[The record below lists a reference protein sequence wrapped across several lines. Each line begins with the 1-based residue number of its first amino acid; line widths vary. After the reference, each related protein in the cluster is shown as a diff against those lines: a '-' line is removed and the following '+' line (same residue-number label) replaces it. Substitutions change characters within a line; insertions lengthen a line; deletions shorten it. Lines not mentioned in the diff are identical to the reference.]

1 MKNILIILFLLAIP
15 LSVAAQKLD
24 DGKFDV
30 EKERVLRLSKASR
43 SFERMPKTELA
54 EGNTTQQY
62 QLPRFNYALPLLAVS
77 TSPLRQQVTQ
87 KKEENPFR
95 NLAKA
100 GFGNYNSPY
109 AELFLTS
116 PQDATWQYKVHGLHF
131 SSRTGPVDGRNS
143 GNSLNKIHGELAKFT
158 DNGKIYGSATY
169 RRDGLH
175 FYGYSP
181 MRSGMVERSDI
192 RQTFSLTEIKAGYEN
207 TDPDATFRYKA
218 EGGFY
223 LFTDRYKANEA
234 AFQLAGNLDVKLGE
248 TSYFTTDLSLDLIN
262 RRDEAGSQ
270 TRNLFIFTPKYEMRQ
285 EGFNISAGVRVVAD
299 GDSLT
304 NQPKGRFYP
313 VIHAYVDL
321 VEDRLT
327 AFASLEG
334 NTIRRTFRGMAE
346 ENPFLGP
353 NVALAHTNQL
363 WEAAGGLR
371 GNISAQLGF
380 QIKGSYGVY
389 RNLHFFANSA
399 ADSSKFNILYDRG
412 KVPVFQVHGEL
423 SYATGGL
430 KLIGKTGFFGYNTQ
444 DLARPWHRP
453 LFTAGFNAS
462 YLIEDKLRI
471 SSELHH
477 LAGIRAFSPRTGVQV
492 NLKPIFDMNLQIDYF
507 INNQF
512 SVFLGGYNLFSQRY
526 QRFLNYDMRQLTVLG
541 GVGIAF

>member
-1 MKNILIILFLLAIP
+1 MILWLAMP
-15 LSVAAQKLD
+15 FSVAAQKLD
-24 DGKFDV
+24 DGKFDI
-30 EKERVLRLSKASR
+30 EKERVLRLSKVAR
-43 SFERMPKTELA
+43 SFERMPRTELS
-54 EGNTTQQY
+54 EGNTVQQY

-77 TSPLRQQVTQ
+77 TSPMRQQVAARR
-87 KKEENPFR
+87 EENPFR

-116 PQDATWQYKVHGLHF
+116 PGDSEWLYKVHGLHF

-143 GNSLNKIHGELAKFT
+143 GNSLNKIHGELAKFL
-158 DNGKIYGSATY
+158 DNSKIYGSATY

-181 MRSGMVERSDI
+181 SLSGTVERSDI
-192 RQTFSLTEIKAGYEN
+192 RQTFSLTEIRAGYES
-207 TDPDATFRYKA
+207 TDPDAAFRYKG

-234 AFQLAGNLDVKLGE
+234 AFQAIGNLDVKLGDA
-248 TSYFTTDLSLDLIN
+248 SFLTTDVSLDLIN
-262 RRDEAGSQ
+262 RRDEAGAQ
-270 TRNLFIFTPKYEMRQ
+270 TRNLLIFTPKYEMRQ
-285 EGFNISAGVRVVAD
+285 EGLSVSAGVRVVAD

-313 VIHAYVDL
+313 VIHASADL

-327 AFASLEG
+327 AFASFEG
-334 NTIRRTFRGMAE
+334 NTIRRTFRTMAE
-346 ENPFLGP
+346 ENPFLAP
-353 NVALAHTNQL
+353 NVVLAHTNQL
-363 WEAAGGLR
+363 WEVSGGLR
-371 GNISAQLGF
+371 GNISAQVGY

-399 ADSSKFNILYDRG
+399 ADSSQFTILYDRS
-412 KVPVFQVHGEL
+412 KVPVLQVNGEL

-430 KLIGKTGFFGYNTQ
+430 KLIGRTGFFGYNTQ

-462 YLIEDKLRI
+462 YLIENKLRV
-471 SSELHH
+471 SSDFQH
-477 LAGIRAFSPRTGVQV
+477 LAGIRAFSPRTGAQV
-492 NLKPIFDMNLQIDYF
+492 NLRPIFDMNLQIDYF